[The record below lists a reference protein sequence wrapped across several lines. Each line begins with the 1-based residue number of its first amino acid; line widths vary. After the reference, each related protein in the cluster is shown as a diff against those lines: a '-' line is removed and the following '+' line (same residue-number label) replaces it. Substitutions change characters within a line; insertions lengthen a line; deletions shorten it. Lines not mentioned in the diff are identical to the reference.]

1 MASSAASSSFHPIP
15 NGAEA
20 APAAASFASDPR
32 VHFDQRSG
40 KWTYEAPDGREFE
53 WEITRGVWVPVVRP
67 FPPRRGWC

>member
-53 WEITRGVWVPVVRP
+53 WEITRGV
-67 FPPRRGWC
+67 